1 MDPDSVQEIRVL
13 QVQHEGRGR
22 RARGVHVC
30 MLVL

>member
-1 MDPDSVQEIRVL
+1 MDPGSVQEIPVL
-13 QVQHEGRGR
+13 KVQHDGRGR